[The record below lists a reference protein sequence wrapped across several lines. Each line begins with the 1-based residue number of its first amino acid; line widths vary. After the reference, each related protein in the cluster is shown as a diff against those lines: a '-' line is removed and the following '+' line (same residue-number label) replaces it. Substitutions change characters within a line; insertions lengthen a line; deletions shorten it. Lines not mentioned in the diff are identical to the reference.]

1 MAGRVWRRRFRR
13 VQDARERG
21 CGTSLV
27 EGTIEKAQLWLRR
40 SRAFTK
46 KTAKVQKMGI
56 FTSPQKLR
64 GGGSIVSLSWP
75 EAEFTSAIYTG
86 VILALRSRMRP
97 GGTGRPPG
105 PSTREK
111 TSRYSGPSEP
121 MRSVR

>member
-1 MAGRVWRRRFRR
+1 MAVRVWRRRFRR

-64 GGGSIVSLSWP
+64 RGGSIVSLSWP
-75 EAEFTSAIYTG
+75 GAEFISAIHTG
-86 VILALRSRMRP
+86 VILALRSKMRA
-97 GGTGRPPG
+97 GGTGLPPG

-111 TSRYSGPSEP
+111 TSRYSRPSEP

>member
-1 MAGRVWRRRFRR
+1 MVG
-13 VQDARERG
+13 
-21 CGTSLV
+21 
-27 EGTIEKAQLWLRR
+27 R

-64 GGGSIVSLSWP
+64 GGGSIVSLRCP
-75 EAEFTSAIYTG
+75 EVEFTSATYTG

-121 MRSVR
+121 MRSVRGCASRKGRRHPARYLKRDKWM

>member
-1 MAGRVWRRRFRR
+1 MCNEYKTRGS
-13 VQDARERG
+13 G

-64 GGGSIVSLSWP
+64 RGGSIVSLSWP
-75 EAEFTSAIYTG
+75 GAEFISAIHTG
-86 VILALRSRMRP
+86 VILALRSKMRA
-97 GGTGRPPG
+97 GGTGLPPG

-111 TSRYSGPSEP
+111 QADIPVPPSP
-121 MRSVR
+121 